1 MNHAQASLYL
11 DELVSGRL
19 DASLSAQVT
28 SHVETCPDC
37 ASLVETI
44 RSVRGELHDA
54 GPALFDPHPSIED
67 LAASIAGEDGPEPF
81 RYARIRAH
89 IAACPTCAIEAAHL
103 ESEDSATVNLA
114 ADRAPGTRPANIAS
128 RRSGPWR
135 ILVPA
140 MAAGLVAFAW
150 PAFRGATHVPRLE
163 SRVAELETEL
173 EQARTAEAQERT
185 ELQAAL
191 QREQQ
196 LRAWGGAI
204 RTLVLPAVT
213 RGSAAPIPRLE
224 LRAGQTAQPIWVTFD
239 PFSRQDPDGET
250 RLRIEI
256 FAPQAAT
263 AAWRYEATAAE
274 LWSRDAQALS
284 LLVPVPA
291 LQAGRHRLTVSVAG
305 ETEPRY
311 SATFDIVPAR

>member
-1 MNHAQASLYL
+1 
-11 DELVSGRL
+11 
-19 DASLSAQVT
+19 
-28 SHVETCPDC
+28 
-37 ASLVETI
+37 
-44 RSVRGELHDA
+44 
-54 GPALFDPHPSIED
+54 
-67 LAASIAGEDGPEPF
+67 
-81 RYARIRAH
+81 
-89 IAACPTCAIEAAHL
+89 
-103 ESEDSATVNLA
+103 
-114 ADRAPGTRPANIAS
+114 
-128 RRSGPWR
+128 
-135 ILVPA
+135 

-185 ELQAAL
+185 QLQAAL

-263 AAWRYEATAAE
+263 AAWDPVFDGQWVEKGMYVASIGGSDASNKRREIDDETIRRADLYIVHSKEVAKLDKSPDIWEAAE
-274 LWSRDAQALS
+274 KGIKSWDSIHEIQELLAGNVRGRTRVDEITLFNNNTGAGTQFAALGS
-284 LLVPVPA
+284 VVLRKAREMGLGKEIPTEWF
-291 LQAGRHRLTVSVAG
+291 LEDVS
-305 ETEPRY
+305 P
-311 SATFDIVPAR
+311 